1 MTAVLFSIRLAYLA
15 FDQTKEYNILYRRET
30 FQSLTTRRR
39 LDRPR
44 YSLVV
49 HARKLCMT
57 VNKLIE
63 IDRAIY
69 QNRSLDTN
77 VRIELGSKCE
87 TIL

>member
-1 MTAVLFSIRLAYLA
+1 
-15 FDQTKEYNILYRRET
+15 
-30 FQSLTTRRR
+30 
-39 LDRPR
+39 
-44 YSLVV
+44 
-49 HARKLCMT
+49 MT

-87 TIL
+87 AIL

>member
-1 MTAVLFSIRLAYLA
+1 MSADFFEFVLLTYTLLSIRRR
-15 FDQTKEYNILYRRET
+15 DTSIHRRET
-30 FQSLTTRRR
+30 FQSLTTRRC
-39 LDRPR
+39 LDRAR

-49 HARKLCMT
+49 HARKLCTT

-63 IDRAIY
+63 IE
-69 QNRSLDTN
+69 NRSLDTN